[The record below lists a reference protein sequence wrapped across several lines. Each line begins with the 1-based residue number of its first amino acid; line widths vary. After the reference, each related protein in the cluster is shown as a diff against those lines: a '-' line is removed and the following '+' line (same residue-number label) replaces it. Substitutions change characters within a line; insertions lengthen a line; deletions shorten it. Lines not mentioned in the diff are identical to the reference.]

1 MTIQQYLEGS
11 LNAKLMHQIE
21 KKALEDPFLSDALD
35 GYAQSPGSSLGLS
48 ILQRQLQ
55 ERIVH
60 LQENK
65 KVFQLTWQRL
75 SIAAA
80 AAVLFISAGVLFW
93 MNSQNINSQSALNSK
108 QTEVQ
113 LTPADSLTTSDSKA
127 NAEIKVPESQSSDLN
142 TQSEPLIVSAKPDRI
157 KSKAG
162 ITEQVLT
169 TQDPSISRMSKT
181 MKSAQYPDSNSFS
194 QVVVSD
200 ISASKSD
207 MPEPVEGWLKYKIS
221 IAERVK
227 IARADITA
235 NGIIKLDF
243 TVDPQ
248 GRLNNFRIL
257 NGLTKEANDL
267 AIKIIQNG
275 PPWKPSAS
283 GKPQVMQIEVN
294 FLKQ

>member
-21 KKALEDPFLSDALD
+21 KKALEDPFLADALD

-93 MNSQNINSQSALNSK
+93 INSQNINSQSALNPK

-113 LTPADSLTTSDSKA
+113 LTPEDSLTTSDSKA
-127 NAEIKVPESQSSDLN
+127 NAVIKVPESQSSDLSMK
-142 TQSEPLIVSAKPDRI
+142 SEPLIVSAKPNRI
-157 KSKAG
+157 KSNAG
-162 ITEQVLT
+162 VTKQVLIT
-169 TQDPSISRMSKT
+169 PEPSASGMSKT
-181 MKSAQYPDSNSFS
+181 MKTAGMSDSNPLSEVAAS
-194 QVVVSD
+194 SAMAS
-200 ISASKSD
+200 ISA
-207 MPEPVEGWLKYKIS
+207 MPEPVEGWLNYKKY

-227 IARADITA
+227 IARAGITA

-248 GRLNNFRIL
+248 GRLNNFKIL

-283 GKPQVMQIEVN
+283 GKPEMMQIEVN